1 MPGERFFSA
10 SDEEIRKGRTT
21 DVYFER
27 TMQVLKAHG
36 LDRKEAHAEFTASS
50 LPRSWPWGVFAGV
63 EELAR
68 LMQGK
73 NVDISCLPE
82 GLSLIHI

>member
-50 LPRSWPWGVFAGV
+50 LPRSCPGASSPAWKNWPA
-63 EELAR
+63 
-68 LMQGK
+68 
-73 NVDISCLPE
+73 
-82 GLSLIHI
+82 